1 MTHPCLIM
9 AQRKN
14 YLSCSKFADWIRG
27 TVKGGAKTG
36 SGWREWEDNA
46 KQKYPIR
53 YWIAEE
59 ALDAI
64 QNFIWWPV
72 DKIYDAKYYINN
84 RWVTETHALTAH
96 PRDIW
101 PGTWSDVGYRFL
113 PCLFNELVDFVEI
126 ELAWSHIACGIKE
139 ARRKYSVP
147 FWAKGWFRWR
157 TWRSAQAGLD
167 HLEWAS
173 KLTFDEEWIA
183 ADDPNYN
190 KPTTQALGAMEI
202 RELYKW
208 WSEVYRNRP
217 DPHEASGWSAWCD
230 RKRDKTGHKFCL
242 DCETETAEEKA
253 EDKRILDLLH
263 KIEEDYNA
271 EEEAMMIRLIK
282 IRESLWT

>member
-1 MTHPCLIM
+1 M

-14 YLSCSKFADWIRG
+14 YWSCSKFADWVRG

-46 KQKYPIR
+46 KQKYPVR

-64 QNFIWWPV
+64 QNSIWWPA

-84 RWVTETHALTAH
+84 RFVTETHALTAQ
-96 PRDIW
+96 PRDI
-101 PGTWSDVGYRFL
+101 PLGTWCDVGYRFL

-126 ELAWSHIACGIKE
+126 ELAWSHIAGGIKE
-139 ARRKYSVP
+139 DRTKYGAP
-147 FWAKGWFRWR
+147 FWATSWFRWR

-183 ADDPNYN
+183 ADDPNYK
-190 KPTTQALGAMEI
+190 KPTLQALGAMEI
-202 RELYKW
+202 RELYQW
-208 WSEVYRNRP
+208 WTEVYRNRP

-230 RKRDKTGHKFCL
+230 RKRDKNGHKFCL
-242 DCETETAEEKA
+242 DDETETAEEKA
-253 EDKRILDLLH
+253 ECKRILDLLH
-263 KIEEDYNA
+263 KIEGDYKA

>member
-1 MTHPCLIM
+1 M

-14 YLSCSKFADWIRG
+14 YWSCSKFSDWIRG

-36 SGWREWEDNA
+36 SGWREWEENA
-46 KQKYPIR
+46 KQKHPIR

-59 ALDAI
+59 VLDVI
-64 QNFIWWPV
+64 QNVICWPV

-96 PRDIW
+96 PRDIR
-101 PGTWSDVGYRFL
+101 PGTWCDVGYRFL

-126 ELAWSHIACGIKE
+126 ELAWRQIACGIKE
-139 ARRKYSVP
+139 DRRKYSAP
-147 FWAKGWFRWR
+147 FWATGWFRWPN
-157 TWRSAQAGLD
+157 WRSAQAGLE

-183 ADDPNYN
+183 ADDPNY
-190 KPTTQALGAMEI
+190 KEPTPQALGAIEI

-208 WSEVYRNRP
+208 WTEAYRKRP
-217 DPHEASGWSAWCD
+217 DPHETSGWSAWCD
-230 RKRDKTGHKFCL
+230 RKRDKIGHEFWL
-242 DCETETAEEKA
+242 DDETETAEEKA
-253 EDKRILDLLH
+253 EGKLILDQLH
-263 KIEEDYNA
+263 KIEQDYKA

>member
-1 MTHPCLIM
+1 M

-14 YLSCSKFADWIRG
+14 YWSCSKFADWVRG

-46 KQKYPIR
+46 KRKYPIR

-64 QNFIWWPV
+64 QNSIWWPA

-84 RWVTETHALTAH
+84 RFVTETHALTAQ
-96 PRDIW
+96 PRDI
-101 PGTWSDVGYRFL
+101 PLGTWCDVGYRFL

-126 ELAWSHIACGIKE
+126 ELAWSHIAGGIKE
-139 ARRKYSVP
+139 DRTKYGAP
-147 FWAKGWFRWR
+147 FWATSWFRWR

-173 KLTFDEEWIA
+173 KLTFDEEWIG
-183 ADDPNYN
+183 ADDPNYK
-190 KPTTQALGAMEI
+190 KPTLQALGAMEI
-202 RELYKW
+202 RELYQW
-208 WSEVYRNRP
+208 WTEVYRNRP

-230 RKRDKTGHKFCL
+230 RKRDKNGHKFCL
-242 DCETETAEEKA
+242 DDETETAEEKA
-253 EDKRILDLLH
+253 ECKRILDLLH
-263 KIEEDYNA
+263 KIEGDYKA